1 MVSGKNCA
9 VVENVSRP
17 QSKEVFA
24 LRYLVIGKAV
34 NVAPVMQPQQVSQ
47 MIDTAILPSMEM
59 LAKWEREGRIH
70 GGCFAGQ
77 RAGCLIIDCASN
89 QELDELLPTL
99 PFWGLQEWEVT
110 PLTSYEST
118 AKRIR
123 EVSQRVDEPR
133 PAIASNFIRKRP
145 EVGLMTRTSTYWR
158 GLLSGAD

>member
-1 MVSGKNCA
+1 MLDLLCFDGPRERIVRSSESVSQ
-9 VVENVSRP
+9 S

-34 NVAPVMQPQQVSQ
+34 NVAPVTQPQQVSQ

-59 LAKWEREGRIH
+59 LAKWEREGRIY

-77 RAGCLIIDCASN
+77 PAGCLIIDAASN
-89 QELDELLPTL
+89 EELDELLPML

-110 PLTSYEST
+110 PLASYEST

-123 EVSQRVDEPR
+123 EMSQRLRSVDQQRVEE
-133 PAIASNFIRKRP
+133 AQKR
-145 EVGLMTRTSTYWR
+145 
-158 GLLSGAD
+158 